1 MGRPDTGQVVS
12 WYIVTII
19 ACIFLVCR
27 LCVRWRLLK
36 RLYLD
41 DLFVTVAALCL
52 IGDLVIQ
59 HYMFNLGMSDA
70 ANMDSDQMIN
80 MMKMIIPG
88 STLYVTTLWLIKA
101 SLVIFYKRLADRT
114 RYQTVYNITL
124 AVLAA
129 TWLVLFFDIVFK
141 CYPPSRQWRSVVDAE
156 LACPDKPSTI
166 NYWLTI
172 LFNIFTDVFI
182 ICLPISQVARLKM
195 PKKQKWGVIS
205 VFLLGVLVVISSIIR
220 AIYSHLNEQMIT
232 CTVSM
237 IEASIAIIASCL
249 PVLRTLVFGS
259 HSRTGTYSGRRGYE
273 LSNSGYNTTGGPT
286 SKQRTT
292 VSVTQTANTPDDLS
306 RHDSEDGLV
315 KDHGAL
321 PLSLENGAGIAVTRE
336 YFVHE
341 GESDGRSF
349 R

>member
-1 MGRPDTGQVVS
+1 
-12 WYIVTII
+12 
-19 ACIFLVCR
+19 
-27 LCVRWRLLK
+27 
-36 RLYLD
+36 
-41 DLFVTVAALCL
+41 
-52 IGDLVIQ
+52 
-59 HYMFNLGMSDA
+59 
-70 ANMDSDQMIN
+70 
-80 MMKMIIPG
+80 
-88 STLYVTTLWLIKA
+88 
-101 SLVIFYKRLADRT
+101 
-114 RYQTVYNITL
+114 
-124 AVLAA
+124 
-129 TWLVLFFDIVFK
+129 
-141 CYPPSRQWRSVVDAE
+141 
-156 LACPDKPSTI
+156 
-166 NYWLTI
+166 
-172 LFNIFTDVFI
+172 
-182 ICLPISQVARLKM
+182 M

-205 VFLLGVLVVISSIIR
+205 VFLLGVLVVISSSKLYHQLNKQCTVPCLTSVAVIR